1 MMAHYAFLNEDNVVT
16 EIIVGLNENETQI
29 DVDGTVIG
37 GSAEA
42 WETYYG
48 NVRNQNCKRTSV
60 NAKFGKKIDPETR
73 LPVEP
78 EEVGFRKNY
87 AQIDGTYNAE
97 LDAFLNPKPFPS
109 WILNEE
115 NCRWEAP
122 IRNPQLDNPAI
133 DHHWDEDVQNWVVT
147 PADFY
152 N

>member
-1 MMAHYAFLNEDNVVT
+1 MAHYAFLDENNIVT
-16 EIIVGLNENETQI
+16 DVIVGVHENEYIENWDPESWYANFRGQK
-29 DVDGTVIG
+29 
-37 GSAEA
+37 
-42 WETYYG
+42 
-48 NVRNQNCKRTSV
+48 CKRTSI

-87 AQIDGTYNAE
+87 AQIDGTYNSE